1 MFLAVSVP
9 HSTIEVLTDK
19 CSRKPTRAE
28 TDQKT
33 IYDALGI
40 DLAPGGVRKMP
51 DSTATTLFHN
61 YLFGLARNR
70 RHQEA
75 IAPELDQ
82 AQALSDQHQQPT
94 RQDLSY
100 RTHKSWSRQR
110 RVVAKAEVLPRAR
123 RRSQDA

>member
-1 MFLAVSVP
+1 MTPWA
-9 HSTIEVLTDK
+9 STSLPEESARCRTVLL
-19 CSRKPTRAE
+19 RP
-28 TDQKT
+28 
-33 IYDALGI
+33 Y
-40 DLAPGGVRKMP
+40 
-51 DSTATTLFHN
+51 FHN

-70 RHQEA
+70 RLQEA

-94 RQDLSY
+94 RIFKDLSY